1 MALKLDERVGSCNT
15 LNDLSDKECVPI
27 ETEDL
32 TLSAYRKH
40 DYRNKWI
47 EDVNKAYIIQMN
59 GIKCNSN
66 QDWNN
71 DKCWREY
78 KNIIYVKKIIYVIL
92 LHVVAKTITI

>member
-15 LNDLSDKECVPI
+15 LNDLSDKECVPN

-40 DYRNKWI
+40 NYRNKWI

-66 QDWNN
+66 QD
-71 DKCWREY
+71 
-78 KNIIYVKKIIYVIL
+78 
-92 LHVVAKTITI
+92 